1 MEAYAR
7 LLGTPRFRVGGAT
20 YEPPPTKAT
29 AVLCYLAYK
38 GEWCSRDELLY
49 VFYPDVPESAAR
61 RNLRQILS
69 SLRRAPFSQ
78 GLHSDPHRVRMT
90 VPTDVKEFLTA
101 IAAQDVG
108 RASELF
114 GGTLLEG
121 ATTVDAHEFQSWL
134 ETQRSELLSGWRDLV
149 LTHVADME
157 PARAGEA
164 LRTLLGYDSLDEDV
178 LQAYMR
184 VSHAVGQTTAAL
196 RAFKAFEHNL
206 LSEMGLEPASDTL
219 ELAEQL
225 AKQRGTAE
233 TGPAAPSAAPS
244 REPSQPAAALRPE
257 LPWAVARGAGTAF
270 VGRRDEFAAIA
281 SLLYEPDCRLL
292 TLLAAGGTGKS
303 RLAWEVANQQRAA
316 FEGGCYFVELDS
328 LTAATGVPASI
339 AAALGIV
346 AEDRTRPLKPVIAAI
361 GRRHVLMALDN
372 FEHLLGGATLCSEL
386 LAGCP
391 NLKLL
396 VTSRERLNVLEEW
409 VLPLEGLSVP
419 EEGAPDAEA
428 LGADSVA
435 LFVKR
440 ATQVRH
446 DFTMS
451 HADVTAI
458 RHICRLVEGSPLAL
472 EIAATWVRALS
483 CEQIL
488 AGLERSIDFLQRPAR
503 NVPERHK
510 SVRATLEYSWGLL
523 SPDEQ
528 QDLRKLAVFL
538 GGFTPEAA
546 ADVANVQLAGL
557 TALVDKSLLRTAPGG
572 RFDRHPLLYQ
582 FTKEK
587 LAEEPTLQAQLEEM
601 HGRYYLRLLRDNY
614 GGLETKDHNEAL
626 ALFEDEHANVIAAWR
641 WAVATTRV
649 DELRESTWALD
660 SVLTF
665 RVPEGRALIAEAIAG
680 LDEANPA
687 HKSAL
692 AYLLVQQG
700 HFIYLL
706 HGASPEHDAS
716 IERGLR
722 LFRELG
728 EPVGLMRGLMGL
740 GVSRDSKNDLQG
752 ARDIYLEG
760 LELAR
765 IHGTPRDVSL
775 YLSNLLN
782 VERELSEPAAFAA
795 LCGAASEELTALGNT
810 VVPARIV
817 FGLGTYLLQNGD
829 QEAGQTLVEEGLEQL
844 RQVGDRRF
852 MPFGWLALQAARRG
866 DHHEAES
873 LAQEGYAVV
882 MEAGDRFDE
891 VVLLQVLGQIA
902 NLRNEPA
909 LAAQRLS
916 EALRAAVAI
925 SHVGLLVDTLLLMAE
940 VQATAGDL
948 EQAATWL
955 GFLRAQ
961 EGLTRGHVQKV
972 ESQVEEVRRRLQE
985 EALASSFERGG
996 RLTLESVIAELV
1008 A

>member
-1 MEAYAR
+1 M
-7 LLGTPRFRVGGAT
+7 
-20 YEPPPTKAT
+20 
-29 AVLCYLAYK
+29 
-38 GEWCSRDELLY
+38 LY

-78 GLHSDPHRVRMT
+78 GLHSDPQRVRMT
-90 VPTDVKEFLTA
+90 VPTDVKEFL
-101 IAAQDVG
+101 AALTVQDVV

-121 ATTVDAHEFQSWL
+121 ATGVDAHEFQSWL
-134 ETQRSELLSGWRDLV
+134 EAQRSELLSGWRDLV
-149 LTHVADME
+149 LTHAATLE

-164 LRTLLGYDSLDEDV
+164 LRTLLRYDSLDEDV

-184 VSHAVGQTTAAL
+184 VSHAAGQTTAAL
-196 RAFKAFEHNL
+196 RAFRAFEHNL
-206 LSEMGLEPASDTL
+206 LSEMGLEPATDTL
-219 ELAEQL
+219 ELAAQL
-225 AKQRGTAE
+225 AAQRGTSDLG
-233 TGPAAPSAAPS
+233 TAAISVVPS
-244 REPSQPAAALRPE
+244 RQGSQPVAATQPE
-257 LPWAVARGAGTAF
+257 LPWVAARGAGTAF
-270 VGRRDEFAAIA
+270 VGRRDETTAIA
-281 SLLYEPDCRLL
+281 ALLHEPDCRLL

-303 RLAWEVANQQRAA
+303 RLAWEVANQQRAE
-316 FEGGCYFVELDS
+316 FGGGCYFVELDS
-328 LTAATGVPASI
+328 LTSESAVPATI
-339 AAALGIV
+339 AAALGIA
-346 AEDRTRPLKPVIAAI
+346 AEDRVRPLKPVVAAI
-361 GRRHVLMALDN
+361 GNRHVLITLDN

-409 VLPLEGLSVP
+409 VLPLEGLSMP
-419 EEGAPDAEA
+419 PEGATDTEA
-428 LGADSVA
+428 LATDSVA

-446 DFTMS
+446 DFSMS

-458 RHICRLVEGSPLAL
+458 RRICRLVEGSPLAL

-488 AGLERSIDFLQRPAR
+488 AGLERSIDFLQRPTR
-503 NVPERHK
+503 NVPERQR

-523 SPDEQ
+523 SPEEQ

-538 GGFTPEAA
+538 GGFMPEAA

-557 TALVDKSLLRTAPGG
+557 TALVDKSLLRTALGG

-582 FTKEK
+582 FTREK
-587 LAEEPTLQAQLEEM
+587 LAEEPALQKELEEL

-614 GGLETKDHNEAL
+614 GGLETKDHQEAL

-665 RVPEGRALIAEAIAG
+665 RVPEGRAMIAEAIAG
-680 LDEANPA
+680 LDEGNPT
-687 HKSAL
+687 HRSAL
-692 AYLLVQQG
+692 AYLLIQQG

-722 LFRELG
+722 LFRQLG
-728 EPVGLMRGLMGL
+728 EPVGLMRGLIGL
-740 GVSRDSKNDLQG
+740 GVSRESKNDLQG
-752 ARDIYLEG
+752 ARDIFLEG

-765 IHGTPRDVSL
+765 VHGTPRDVSL

-782 VERELSEPAAFAA
+782 VERELSEPAAFVA
-795 LCGAASEELTALGNT
+795 LCDAATEELTALGNT

-817 FGLGTYLLQNGD
+817 FGLGTYLLQHGD
-829 QEAGQTLVEEGLEQL
+829 AEAGQALAEEGLEQL

-852 MPFGWLALQAARRG
+852 IPFGWLALQAAQRG
-866 DHHEAES
+866 DHQEAES

-891 VVLLQVLGQIA
+891 VVLLQVLGQVA
-902 NLRNEPA
+902 HLRGERE

-925 SHVGLLVDTLLLMAE
+925 SHGGLLVDTLLQLAE
-940 VQATAGDL
+940 VLATAGDL

-955 GFLRAQ
+955 GFVRVQ
-961 EGLTRGHVQKV
+961 EGLTRRHLQKV
-972 ESQVEEVRRRLQE
+972 EAQVKDVRRRLEE

-996 RLTLESVIAELV
+996 RLTLESVVGELV